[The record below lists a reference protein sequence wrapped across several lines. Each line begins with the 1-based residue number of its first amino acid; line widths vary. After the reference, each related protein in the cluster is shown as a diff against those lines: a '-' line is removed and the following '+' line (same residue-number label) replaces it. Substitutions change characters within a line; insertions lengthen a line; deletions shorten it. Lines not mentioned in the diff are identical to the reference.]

1 MKRMAIPSSAVL
13 LFTLAFASPVLA
25 AAPSN
30 DTHAGATVIAALPH
44 AETLDTTE
52 ATTDADDVELNTNCG
67 APALDASVWYS
78 LTPTADMGVIVDV
91 SASDYPAGVLVGTG
105 SPGSF
110 SIVTCG
116 PGGVG
121 FFAASG
127 ETYSI
132 LVIDD
137 QSDGAGN
144 GGTLQL
150 SVTEA
155 PPPPEVDITLDPVG
169 TFNSQTGTATI
180 SGTITCDADAF
191 AFIFADVRQAVGRLV
206 TISGSGFTELPCDGT
221 SQSWSM
227 EIVPQSGQFKGGR
240 AMTVA
245 FGQACGFA
253 CGNDQEEATIR
264 LSK

>member
-13 LFTLAFASPVLA
+13 LFTLVFAGPVLA
-25 AAPSN
+25 AAPGN
-30 DTHAGATVIAALPH
+30 DTFAGATVIGALPH
-44 AETLDTTE
+44 TETLDTTE
-52 ATTDADDVELNTNCG
+52 ATTDAEDVELNTNCG

-78 LTPTADMGVIVDV
+78 LTPAADMEVIVDV
-91 SASDYPAGVLVGTG
+91 SASDYPAGVLVGIG

-110 SIVTCG
+110 EIVTCG
-116 PGGVG
+116 PGGVS

-137 QSDGAGN
+137 QSDESGN

-155 PPPPEVDITLDPVG
+155 PPPPEVDIAIDRVG
-169 TFNSQTGTATI
+169 TFNAKTGTATI
-180 SGTITCDADAF
+180 SGTITCAADAF
-191 AFIFADVRQAVGRLV
+191 AFIFADVRQAVGRF

-227 EIVPQSGQFKGGR
+227 EIVPQSGQFKGGK
-240 AMTVA
+240 AKTVV
-245 FGQACGFA
+245 FGQACGFN

-264 LSK
+264 LSR